1 MWALLTTTI
10 AAAFADSINP
20 IAIAQQ
26 ILLQSISRK
35 KWHIWGF
42 IIGIALTNFAFG
54 MIVYFGFA
62 DYIRSAYQSLAIHY
76 PNFLAWASLIIGILL
91 LIYIVYSLYSIWLKN
106 KKRAEPSDN
115 KDKEN
120 NKQVTN
126 PGFWKLFGLGIV
138 SCAMELTSALPYI
151 AYIAIL
157 IQSNLSGI
165 TVISI
170 LIFYNLLFSWP
181 LIVLYFASVYYERY
195 FTRIYT
201 KLMTLMDIILT
212 YVLPVA
218 IFILGIGLTL
228 FGMLKI

>member
-10 AAAFADSINP
+10 AAAFADSLNP

-42 IIGIALTNFAFG
+42 ILGISLTNFTFG
-54 MIVYFGFA
+54 MVIYFGFA
-62 DYIRSAYQSLAIHY
+62 DIIRSTYQSLTDRF
-76 PNFLAWASLIIGILL
+76 PDFLAWVSLTVGMLL
-91 LIYIVYSLYSIWLKN
+91 LIYTVYSLYTRWLKKKN
-106 KKRAEPSDN
+106 KPNYPEN
-115 KDKEN
+115 KDQQIS
-120 NKQVTN
+120 KQVKN
-126 PGFWKLFGLGIV
+126 PSFWKLFGLGIL

-151 AYIAIL
+151 AYIAIVV
-157 IQSNLSGI
+157 QANLSSAV
-165 TVISI
+165 VISI
-170 LIFYNLLFSWP
+170 LVFYNILFSWP

-201 KLMTLMDIILT
+201 RLMTLMDIILT

-218 IFILGIGLTL
+218 IFILGVGLTL
-228 FGMLKI
+228 FGMLQI

>member
-62 DYIRSAYQSLAIHY
+62 DYIRSAYQSLTIHY

-91 LIYIVYSLYSIWLKN
+91 LIYIVYSLYARWLKN
-106 KKRAEPSDN
+106 KKRDVSSDN
-115 KDKEN
+115 KNKEN

-151 AYIAIL
+151 AYIA
-157 IQSNLSGI
+157 NLSSF

-170 LIFYNLLFSWP
+170 LILYNVLFSWP

-201 KLMTLMDIILT
+201 RLMTLMDIILT

-218 IFILGIGLTL
+218 IFILGVGLTL
-228 FGMLKI
+228 FGMLQI

>member
-1 MWALLTTTI
+1 MWALLTTTV

-62 DYIRSAYQSLAIHY
+62 DYIRSAYQSMSINY
-76 PNFLAWASLIIGILL
+76 PNFLAWVSLIIGIML
-91 LIYIVYSLYSIWLKN
+91 LIYIIYSLYTRWLKK
-106 KKRAEPSDN
+106 KKRDDLSDT
-115 KDKEN
+115 KDKKN
-120 NKQVTN
+120 NKQVSN
-126 PGFWKLFGLGIV
+126 PGFWKLFGLGII
-138 SCAMELTSALPYI
+138 SCVMELTSAFPYI

-157 IQSNLSGI
+157 IQANLSSF
-165 TVISI
+165 TVISN
-170 LIFYNLLFSWP
+170 LIFYNVLFSWP

-201 KLMTLMDIILT
+201 RLMTLMDVILT
-212 YVLPVA
+212 YVLPIA

-228 FGMLKI
+228 FGMLQI